1 MAIRSPAATTR
12 LWCGLV
18 AITLLCGGSGCT
30 SLVGPSN
37 VTYEVTGSATRATV
51 IFVNAHG
58 GSQATNVMLPWAY
71 AFSAERK
78 EFLSL
83 SARVV
88 RGDGTVTVT
97 IRRGTSVWKSAA
109 ATGLSSVAVVA
120 GALD

>member
-1 MAIRSPAATTR
+1 MRFPSVTMR
-12 LWCGLV
+12 LGCLA
-18 AITLLCGGSGCT
+18 AITLLCGGAGCT
-30 SLVGPSN
+30 SMLRASD

-51 IFVNAHG
+51 FFVNAHG

-83 SARVV
+83 SAQVV
-88 RGDGTVTVT
+88 RGNGTVTVT
-97 IRRGTSVWKSAA
+97 IRKGTSVWKSAA

>member
-1 MAIRSPAATTR
+1 MAIRSPAAAMR
-12 LWCGLV
+12 LGCRIV
-18 AITLLCGGSGCT
+18 VITLLCGSGCT
-30 SLVGPSN
+30 SPLRASD

-58 GSQATNVMLPWAY
+58 ASRATNVMLPWAY

-83 SARVV
+83 SAEVV

-97 IRRGTSVWKSAA
+97 IRKGTSVWKSAA
-109 ATGLSSVAVVA
+109 ATGLSSVSVVA

>member
-1 MAIRSPAATTR
+1 MR
-12 LWCGLV
+12 LGCRLV
-18 AITLLCGGSGCT
+18 AITLLCGSGCT
-30 SLVGPSN
+30 SPVGPSN

-51 IFVNAHG
+51 TFVNAHG

-71 AFSAERK
+71 AFNAERK

-83 SARVV
+83 SAQVV

-97 IRRGTSVWKSAA
+97 IRKGTSVWKSAA
-109 ATGLSSVAVVA
+109 AAGLSSVAVVA